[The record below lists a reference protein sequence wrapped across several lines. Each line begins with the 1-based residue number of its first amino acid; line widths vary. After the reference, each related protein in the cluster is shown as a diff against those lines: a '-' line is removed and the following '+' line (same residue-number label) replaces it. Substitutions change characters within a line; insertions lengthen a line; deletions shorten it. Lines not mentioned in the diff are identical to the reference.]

1 MTKTLSLPAS
11 CRNKNGGAMSRRLLE
26 VDITKRF
33 GDLTVLDGVKF
44 HVEENEFLV
53 VVGPTGCGKTTLANL
68 LCGLDKSQEGKVLL
82 RGQEINPDVHN
93 ISYVFQEPSCIPW
106 HTMLE
111 DASMGLV
118 VKGQSEEEA
127 SRRGREVIKLVGM
140 EGFED
145 YYPRQIS
152 GGMKQRVA
160 IARAYAT
167 DPDLLVLDEPFG
179 HLDAQTRYLM
189 QIEIMRIWQQEKKTV
204 VFITNNIE
212 EAVYLASRVLVLSKS
227 PASIKAEHI
236 VPFPH
241 PRDLT
246 DADFLKLRARITD
259 ECEVAE

>member
-1 MTKTLSLPAS
+1 M
-11 CRNKNGGAMSRRLLE
+11 GHHLLD
-26 VDITKRF
+26 VNITKRF
-33 GDLTVLDGVKF
+33 GGLTVLDNVRF

-53 VVGPTGCGKTTLANL
+53 IVGPTGCGKTTLANL
-68 LCGLDKSQEGKVLL
+68 LCGLDKPQEGSVTLQ
-82 RGQEINPDVHN
+82 GQEVNPDRHN

-106 HTMLE
+106 YTMLE
-111 DASMGLV
+111 DATMGLV
-118 VKGQSEEEA
+118 IKGQSQEQA
-127 SRRGREVIKLVGM
+127 NVRGREVIKLVGM

-167 DPDLLVLDEPFG
+167 NPDLLVMDEPFG

-212 EAVYLASRVLVLSKS
+212 EAVYLASRILVLSKL
-227 PASIKAEHI
+227 PATIKAEHVI
-236 VPFPH
+236 SFPH
-241 PRDLT
+241 PRELT
-246 DADFLKLRARITD
+246 DADFLKVRAQITA
-259 ECEVAE
+259 ECEVVE